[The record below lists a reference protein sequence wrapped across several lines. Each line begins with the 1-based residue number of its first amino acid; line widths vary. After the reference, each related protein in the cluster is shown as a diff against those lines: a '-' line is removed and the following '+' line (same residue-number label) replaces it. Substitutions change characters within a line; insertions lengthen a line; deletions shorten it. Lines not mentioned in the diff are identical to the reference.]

1 MNLNNIIACSLE
13 MPCERRRHTDSSKY
27 QKCGKKNC
35 NMLHCSE
42 EYREFYERN
51 QELQDDLK
59 YLMYSIKEAI
69 ERESHNL

>member
-1 MNLNNIIACSLE
+1 
-13 MPCERRRHTDSSKY
+13 
-27 QKCGKKNC
+27 
-35 NMLHCSE
+35 MLHCSE